1 MNTISL
7 LLRCAWLLYGLA
19 LWAAPASAEPATLD
33 ARLLNTPMASLTS
46 SMAILEDPSH
56 SLTLA
61 DVTQSGTAER
71 FQPPASSAAALN
83 LGHSHSSYWLRLRLQ
98 NPGDMPLERILEVA
112 YARLSQ
118 VSLYQAMADGTYQ
131 SWKAGNALPFAARPY
146 ANRYFVY
153 PVTLPAHADQWLY
166 LQIQSSSPLIVP
178 ARLWTTPAFHRYE
191 RNDYVA
197 QALYFGMALT
207 MALFNLLLY
216 FALRER
222 VYLLY
227 VLFTSCFTLTLAEE
241 NGLAKE
247 FLWGDAPLW
256 SNVAAGVGFSLSC
269 GIFLIFMRRML
280 DTAQMLPR
288 LDRAIQLLVA
298 LFLLSPLAF
307 IASFDN
313 VIQPAVALWSLT
325 MLLILGV
332 GLYGAFRGQ
341 RTAYFFVAAF
351 AIGCF
356 GGVAAGL
363 KALGWM
369 PSNLLSVNLLQLGS
383 AIEMLLMALALAD
396 RFNLIRREKAAAQ
409 QAALDAQQLM
419 LENLQSHERL
429 LEARVAERTDALQI
443 LNRQLE
449 TLSTT
454 DGLTGI
460 ANRRHF
466 DAVLAREWRRATRQ
480 GQSLALA
487 ILDVDWFKK
496 YNDHY
501 GHQAGDDCLR
511 QVAGILASHAGRA
524 SDLVARYGGEEF
536 VLVTSAT
543 NGSSALQL
551 AQRICTD
558 IQALALPHAM
568 SEFGCVTASIGV
580 AAMLP
585 QEGQMP
591 ELLLHSADKALY
603 AAKAQGRNRAVSL

>member
-1 MNTISL
+1 MNLTSL

-19 LWAAPASAEPATLD
+19 LWATPASAEPPALD
-33 ARLLNTPMASLTS
+33 ARLLDAPMASLTA
-46 SMAILEDPSH
+46 SMAILEDPDH
-56 SLTLA
+56 SLALA
-61 DVTQSGTAER
+61 DAMQARMTER
-71 FQPPASSAAALN
+71 FQPPANAAAALN
-83 LGHSHSSYWLRLRLQ
+83 LGHSPSRYWLRLRLQ
-98 NPGDMPLERILEVA
+98 NPGDQPIERMLEVG

-118 VSLYQAMADGTYQ
+118 LTLYQPAADGSYQ
-131 SWKAGNALPFAARPY
+131 AQATGNALPFAARAY
-146 ANRYFVY
+146 ANRYFVF
-153 PVTLPAHADQWLY
+153 PIALPAHADQWLY
-166 LQIQSSSPLIVP
+166 LQVQSSSPLIVP
-178 ARLWTTPAFHRYE
+178 ARLWTPSAFHAYE
-191 RNDYVA
+191 RKDYSA

-207 MALFNLLLY
+207 MVLFNLLLY
-216 FALRER
+216 FALRDR

-227 VLFTSCFTLTLAEE
+227 VLFASCFTLTLAEE

-256 SNVAAGVGFSLSC
+256 SNIATGVGFSWSC
-269 GIFLIFMRRML
+269 GIFLVFMRQML
-280 DTAQMLPR
+280 NTASLLPR
-288 LDRAIQLLVA
+288 LDRAIRLLVA

-307 IASFDN
+307 LTDFDAA
-313 VIQPAVALWSLT
+313 IQPAVALWSLT

-332 GLYGAFRGQ
+332 GLYGAFRRQ

-356 GGVAAGL
+356 GGIAAGL

-419 LENLQSHERL
+419 LHNLQSHERL
-429 LEARVAERTDALQI
+429 LEARVAERTDALQL

-449 TLSTT
+449 ALSTT

-466 DAVLAREWRRATRQ
+466 DQVLAREWRRAART
-480 GQSLALA
+480 GQPLALA

-511 QVAGILASHAGRA
+511 QVAGILASHASRA

-536 VLVTSAT
+536 VLVTPAT
-543 NGSSALQL
+543 DGPSALQL

-558 IQALALPHAM
+558 IQALALPHAV

-580 AAMLP
+580 AALLP

-603 AAKAQGRNRAVSL
+603 QAKAQGRNQALLA